1 MMGKWGYTVEVVS
14 LDSPVAANTAL
25 AEGSIDVNYFQHL
38 PYLLAFNESN
48 GNLIVGSVYENSPAA
63 KAGILTGD
71 TLYSA
76 DGNNLLGVSIEV
88 AQKYIRG
95 QVGSPVTVG
104 VLREGV
110 DDVLYFTLTREEIG
124 EKQSVAYKIVSA
136 PDEQNE
142 QNSANVM
149 YIKIYGFMDN
159 TSDQFDAAVKEAD
172 SQNINNII
180 IDVRDNGGGYITQA
194 VKVANYFVP
203 NGNVIVTE
211 DHKVDL
217 FDITYKSNN
226 ERTQKNDVVVLV
238 NEYSASASEILAA
251 AIKENEVGVL
261 IGTKT
266 YGKGT
271 VQSSVSLKDGEAMK
285 YTAAYY
291 LTPSG
296 ENIDK
301 IGITPDAVVENG
313 SVPFDYSGYE
323 DFDYSRIYNPG
334 ESDANISKAKK
345 ILNVWGRYNGNIND
359 PYFDSEL
366 ESAVAQFQNNQELFP
381 YGVLDLTTQRE
392 LYNALQNT
400 TVIVDN
406 QLEAA
411 FKHFGLKAEII
422 E

>member
-1 MMGKWGYTVEVVS
+1 MRRRCIISW
-14 LDSPVAANTAL
+14 
-25 AEGSIDVNYFQHL
+25 
-38 PYLLAFNESN
+38 
-48 GNLIVGSVYENSPAA
+48 
-63 KAGILTGD
+63 
-71 TLYSA
+71 
-76 DGNNLLGVSIEV
+76 
-88 AQKYIRG
+88 IRERR
-95 QVGSPVTVG
+95 Q
-104 VLREGV
+104 
-110 DDVLYFTLTREEIG
+110 
-124 EKQSVAYKIVSA
+124 
-136 PDEQNE
+136 
-142 QNSANVM
+142 
-149 YIKIYGFMDN
+149 

>member
-1 MMGKWGYTVEVVS
+1 M
-14 LDSPVAANTAL
+14 
-25 AEGSIDVNYFQHL
+25 
-38 PYLLAFNESN
+38 
-48 GNLIVGSVYENSPAA
+48 
-63 KAGILTGD
+63 
-71 TLYSA
+71 
-76 DGNNLLGVSIEV
+76 
-88 AQKYIRG
+88 
-95 QVGSPVTVG
+95 
-104 VLREGV
+104 
-110 DDVLYFTLTREEIG
+110 
-124 EKQSVAYKIVSA
+124 
-136 PDEQNE
+136 
-142 QNSANVM
+142 
-149 YIKIYGFMDN
+149 
-159 TSDQFDAAVKEAD
+159 
-172 SQNINNII
+172 
-180 IDVRDNGGGYITQA
+180 
-194 VKVANYFVP
+194 
-203 NGNVIVTE
+203 
-211 DHKVDL
+211 
-217 FDITYKSNN
+217 
-226 ERTQKNDVVVLV
+226 V

-334 ESDANISKAKK
+334 DSDANISKAKK

-381 YGVLDLTTQRE
+381 YGCL
-392 LYNALQNT
+392 LYT
-400 TVIVDN
+400 SPSPRDR
-406 QLEAA
+406 
-411 FKHFGLKAEII
+411 G
-422 E
+422 

>member
-1 MMGKWGYTVEVVS
+1 M
-14 LDSPVAANTAL
+14 
-25 AEGSIDVNYFQHL
+25 
-38 PYLLAFNESN
+38 
-48 GNLIVGSVYENSPAA
+48 
-63 KAGILTGD
+63 
-71 TLYSA
+71 
-76 DGNNLLGVSIEV
+76 
-88 AQKYIRG
+88 
-95 QVGSPVTVG
+95 TVG

-142 QNSANVM
+142 QNSAKVM

-313 SVPFDYSGYE
+313 SVPFDYSCLLYT
-323 DFDYSRIYNPG
+323 
-334 ESDANISKAKK
+334 SDAA
-345 ILNVWGRYNGNIND
+345 D
-359 PYFDSEL
+359 E
-366 ESAVAQFQNNQELFP
+366 
-381 YGVLDLTTQRE
+381 
-392 LYNALQNT
+392 
-400 TVIVDN
+400 
-406 QLEAA
+406 
-411 FKHFGLKAEII
+411 
-422 E
+422 